1 MEDHPVEP
9 SPSHPRRRDLL
20 VGGGIMAAAAGVAA
34 VGLAQPASATG
45 TASLPVFTPITP
57 LRYFDTRD
65 PDGPGPIASGESGA
79 LTPDTPFPANWVA
92 LLFNLTVTATIT
104 TGYLSIFPNDVAW
117 PGTSSIN
124 WFGPNQILANNVFTG
139 FDSLGAINVL
149 CGGGGSTDFVLDL
162 VGVSLTTDV
171 VTPAARSARG
181 TQTSPQGVVSGGW
194 SAS

>member
-9 SPSHPRRRDLL
+9 SPLHPRRRDLL

-45 TASLPVFTPITP
+45 TASLPVFSPITP

-65 PDGPGPIASGESGA
+65 GSGPIGSGEQGEI
-79 LTPDTPFPANWVA
+79 TPDSAFPVNWVA
-92 LLFNLTVTATIT
+92 LLFNLTVTATTT
-104 TGYLSIFPNDVAW
+104 TGYLSIFPSDVAW

-139 FDSLGAINVL
+139 FKTEDGGIEVL

-171 VTPAARSARG
+171 VTPATRSAG
-181 TQTSPQGVVSGGW
+181 GIQTAPKGVVSGGW
-194 SAS
+194 TAS